1 MESLQA
7 RITRAWHS
15 SYSWVLLLWPVS
27 IIFRVLVCLRRLI
40 LRILYQ
46 GQKFLSPVVVVGNI
60 SVGGSGKTPLIIS
73 LAKQLI
79 DRGLSIAIVSRGYG
93 AKAASYPMSVEMHTL
108 ASECGDE
115 PLLIRHSLPLKK
127 CHVVVDPDRR
137 CAVNY
142 ALECF
147 KPDLIL
153 CDDGLQHYRLHR
165 DIEIAVI
172 DGSRGFGNKHCLP
185 AGPLREPIARLKSVD
200 FVMVNGEHTLDNDIT
215 IDAVFKIKPTQLR
228 HLASGKV
235 ISIDDWAVPKT
246 VHALAAIGNPQRF
259 ADTLVALGFMP
270 ILQVFDDHEAMVESD
285 FVFEDDYPVIIT
297 GKDAIKFPA
306 TDLNHVWVLD
316 VEAEMPPEFINS
328 LLAAVDINPSK

>member
-15 SYSWVLLLWPVS
+15 NYSWVLLLWPVS
-27 IIFRVLVCLRRLI
+27 IIFRLLACLRRCI
-40 LRILYQ
+40 LQSLYQ
-46 GQKFLSPVVVVGNI
+46 GQQFLSPVVVVGNI

-93 AKAASYPMSVEMHTL
+93 AKASSYPISVEMHTL

-115 PLLIRHSLPLKK
+115 PLLIRHSLPLEK

-137 CAVNY
+137 RAVNY

-165 DIEIAVI
+165 DVEIAVI

-185 AGPLREPIARLKSVD
+185 TGPLREPIARLKSVD
-200 FVMVNGEHTLDNDIT
+200 FVMVNGEHTMNSDIA
-215 IDAVFKIKPTQLR
+215 IDGLFKIKPTGLR

-235 ISIDDWAVPKT
+235 ISIDDWAESKT

-259 ADTLVALGFMP
+259 ADILVTLGFMP
-270 ILQVFDDHEAMVESD
+270 ILLGFDDHETMVESD
-285 FVFEDDYPVIIT
+285 LVFEDDYPVIIT
-297 GKDAIKFPA
+297 AKDAIKFTA

-328 LLAAVDINPSK
+328 LLATIDLNPSK